1 MGRACGGPKGT
12 SCVPYRRFSRAS
24 KLRRNSHYREGGT
37 TNDAPVSC
45 VFIRERNHGLLFL
58 KCIYG
63 FTHTHPWAWML
74 THTHD
79 ANLWAG
85 GAQILMLARSS
96 HGFLTQPN
104 TTTALLG
111 LSTRRCSRVWT
122 LCRRPRCTWRGQPLE
137 SVSRDCYP
145 WRGWSDTV
153 PGPPGVTFFPRP
165 RLTAAEQRPCAPP
178 S

>member
-1 MGRACGGPKGT
+1 MSLIHLSRSASYTFYGFRESAHTLTKLLSLHRYTVKESIGVNTHARRVIKVVRGQRCVQASAKSHCMSLVAEGRL
-12 SCVPYRRFSRAS
+12 VQHR
-24 KLRRNSHYREGGT
+24 
-37 TNDAPVSC
+37 
-45 VFIRERNHGLLFL
+45 
-58 KCIYG
+58 YG
-63 FTHTHPWAWML
+63 FT
-74 THTHD
+74 
-79 ANLWAG
+79 
-85 GAQILMLARSS
+85 QMLARSS

-153 PGPPGVTFFPRP
+153 PGPPGVTFCPRP